1 MSNHNNLNWTDFIL
15 SLAMEVYF
23 GNCPIRE
30 QQVADAIGLSDQEAP
45 ESWDAKDFIFSN
57 KYYCPICATPE
68 DGTCQ
73 VLVDWEIEK
82 WGSCKVLEE

>member
-15 SLAMEVYF
+15 SLAMEVYS

-45 ESWDAKDFIFSN
+45 ESWDAKDFIFN
-57 KYYCPICATPE
+57 F
-68 DGTCQ
+68 
-73 VLVDWEIEK
+73 
-82 WGSCKVLEE
+82 

>member
-1 MSNHNNLNWTDFIL
+1 MSNHKNLNWTDFIL

-45 ESWDAKDFIFSN
+45 ESWDAKDYIFN
-57 KYYCPICATPE
+57 F
-68 DGTCQ
+68 
-73 VLVDWEIEK
+73 
-82 WGSCKVLEE
+82 